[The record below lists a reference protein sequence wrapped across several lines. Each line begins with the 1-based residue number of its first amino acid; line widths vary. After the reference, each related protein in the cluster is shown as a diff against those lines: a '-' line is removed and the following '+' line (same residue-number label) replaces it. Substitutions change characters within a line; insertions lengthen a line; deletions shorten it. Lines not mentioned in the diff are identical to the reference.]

1 MASTSSPFLRTSD
14 GWLIL
19 RVQRHVGDVDHAVDA
34 FFEFD
39 EGAVG
44 GEVADLALDLRADR
58 VAVLD
63 VVPGI
68 GVELADA
75 EGDLL
80 LFLVDAEHDGF
91 DFLADGEHVG
101 RARDALGPGEFGDVD
116 EAFDAFFE
124 FDERAVRH
132 EVGDLAFDLACRRG
146 SALRCLSHGLFSVCL
161 RPRRDALFLLV
172 DVED

>member
-1 MASTSSPFLRTSD
+1 MPRLMRWFCLSMSMTTASTSSPFLSISE

-34 FFEFD
+34 FFQLHER
-39 EGAVG
+39 AVG
-44 GEVADLALDLRADR
+44 GHVADRALDLLADL

-63 VVPGI
+63 LVPRI
-68 GVELADA
+68 GLELADA

-91 DFLADGEHVG
+91 EFLADGEHVG

-116 EAFDAFFE
+116 EAFDAFFD
-124 FDERAVRH
+124 FHERAVRH
-132 EVGDLAFDLACRRG
+132 EIRDLALDLRADRETALRSLPKDSSG
-146 SALRCLSHGLFSVCL
+146 SA
-161 RPRRDALFLLV
+161 
-172 DVED
+172 